1 MLHLPPKCVNV
12 SDDRARRE
20 LKGHSFDLIVIP
32 RDSIVKR
39 SKVFCERAKKDN
51 SRWIFLAAFTSIFS
65 SKNIKP
71 REKR

>member
-32 RDSIVKR
+32 RDSIVVKR
-39 SKVFCERAKKDN
+39 SKVFCKRAKKDN
-51 SRWIFLAAFTSIFS
+51 SRWIF
-65 SKNIKP
+65 
-71 REKR
+71 